1 VRWTLTG
8 RAQSSNGRKL
18 FTVVFSFAPAPTTLP
33 GYAVWKLRRAAMN
46 LRATTTDAGT
56 SAELV
61 ADGKRVRP
69 ALVIAPSR
77 RLQNKALDDLLR
89 ADMRHLEAVAD
100 GEISGA
106 CAFYSVTAANAT
118 DAGCAQAI
126 GLTGKRAEIEKSIAA
141 ARIESYN
148 GYTLARTIL
157 GGQPIGWVLDRG
169 HFRFIQTNLA
179 N

>member
-1 VRWTLTG
+1 MDAHWASAEFQ
-8 RAQSSNGRKL
+8 RAQ
-18 FTVVFSFAPAPTTLP
+18 TVHRRVLIRARTYDSP
-33 GYAVWKLRRAAMN
+33 WLRRLEAATRAMN